1 MPFWDR
7 KVRQMSENSNLANGL
22 AIVSGSRT
30 GLRHPD
36 GSIDIAAYARIAHR
50 DRDAAIAS
58 TVRKA
63 ARTIRAIASAVW
75 RALGRPGR
83 TGLNAPLRG

>member
-1 MPFWDR
+1 MPFWNR

-63 ARTIRAIASAVW
+63 ATIRAIASAVW